1 MRNDI
6 IIYFGS
12 LITVTVTYFFLLMIY
27 RKIYESKNTHISL
40 KILMCVAAVAIMI
53 LIHSFHNSYVNFI

>member
-40 KILMCVAAVAIMI
+40 KILMCVAAVALS
-53 LIHSFHNSYVNFI
+53 LIHI

>member
-40 KILMCVAAVAIMI
+40 KILMCVGSS
-53 LIHSFHNSYVNFI
+53 HYDSNSQLS